1 MTTPTPPQNS
11 GFDRRTLL
19 RRGGLTL
26 GLGAFLSA
34 CAADFG
40 GDTAPGRV
48 GLVESETALPDGVVN
63 DVVYLRTM
71 QSLEHSVVELLSA
84 LTAAGHF
91 TAAQQSYIDRF
102 IADHVAASEALGEH
116 ITEAG
121 GEPYACEN
129 TWVRSRFIDPV
140 LAAIATSDD
149 ASRDA
154 RSSAHAFETMLAHS
168 YQHLVGIAAEPAI
181 RHGLMSLGAA
191 ATRRSALLAVQA
203 SASSFGYFGP
213 EIDGE
218 AAETDADGFPVG
230 YALPA
235 TFGQVGQIPLLVGA
249 VDDEGARYSTS
260 LQTPAENTFVYD
272 YMSC

>member
-1 MTTPTPPQNS
+1 MTTPTPAQNS

-48 GLVESETALPDGVVN
+48 GLVESETMLPEGTVN

-84 LTAAGHF
+84 LIAGGHF

-102 IADHVAASEALGEH
+102 IADHVAASEALGQH

-140 LAAIATSDD
+140 LTAVASSDD

-168 YQHLVGIAAEPAI
+168 YQHLVGIASAPAI
-181 RHGLMSLGAA
+181 RHGLMSLGASA
-191 ATRRSALLAVQA
+191 ARRSALLAAQ
-203 SASSFGYFGP
+203 SSSSEFGYFGP
-213 EIDGE
+213 EINGE
-218 AAETDADGFPVG
+218 AVETDAEGFPIG

-235 TFGQVGQIPLLVGA
+235 VFGQVGQIPLVVGA

-260 LQTPAENTFVYD
+260 LQTPAENTFVYE

>member
-1 MTTPTPPQNS
+1 MNTPNPSQTP

-48 GLVESETALPDGVVN
+48 GLVESETMLPEGAVN

-71 QSLEHSVVELLSA
+71 QSLEHSVVELLTA

-91 TAAQQSYIDRF
+91 TAPQQSYIDRF
-102 IADHVAASEALGEH
+102 IADHIAASETIGEH
-116 ITEAG
+116 IAEAG
-121 GEPYACEN
+121 GESFACEN
-129 TWVRSRFIDPV
+129 PWVRSRFVDPV
-140 LAAIATSDD
+140 LSAANSSDD
-149 ASRDA
+149 SNRDA
-154 RSSAHAFETMLAHS
+154 RSAAHAFETMLAHS

-181 RHGLMSLGAA
+181 RQGLITLGASA
-191 ATRRSALLAVQA
+191 ARRSALLAAQSNA
-203 SASSFGYFGP
+203 SKFGYFGP
-213 EIDGE
+213 EINSD
-218 AAETDADGFPVG
+218 APETDAEGFPVG

-235 TFGQVGQIPLLVGA
+235 VFGQVGQIQLVVGA
-249 VDDEGARYSTS
+249 VNDEGSRYATS

>member
-1 MTTPTPPQNS
+1 MTTQTPAQNS

-48 GLVESETALPDGVVN
+48 GLVESETMLPEGTVN

-84 LTAAGHF
+84 LIAGGHF

-102 IADHVAASEALGEH
+102 IADHVAASEALGQH
-116 ITEAG
+116 IADAG

-140 LAAIATSDD
+140 LTAVASSDD

-168 YQHLVGIAAEPAI
+168 YQHLVGIASAPAI
-181 RHGLMSLGAA
+181 RHGLMSLGASA
-191 ATRRSALLAVQA
+191 ARRSALLAAQS
-203 SASSFGYFGP
+203 SASEFGYFGP
-213 EIDGE
+213 EINGE
-218 AAETDADGFPVG
+218 AVETDAEGFPIC

-235 TFGQVGQIPLLVGA
+235 VFGQVGQIPLVVGA

-260 LQTPAENTFVYD
+260 LQTPAENTFVYE

>member
-1 MTTPTPPQNS
+1 MNTPNPSQTP

-48 GLVESETALPDGVVN
+48 GLVESETMLPKGAVN

-71 QSLEHSVVELLSA
+71 QSLEHSVVELLTA

-91 TAAQQSYIDRF
+91 TAPQQSYIDRF
-102 IADHVAASEALGEH
+102 IADHIAASETIGQH
-116 ITEAG
+116 IAEAG
-121 GEPYACEN
+121 GESFACEN
-129 TWVRSRFIDPV
+129 PWVRSRFVDPV
-140 LAAIATSDD
+140 LSAANSSDD
-149 ASRDA
+149 SNRDA
-154 RSSAHAFETMLAHS
+154 RSAAHAFETMLAHS

-181 RHGLMSLGAA
+181 RQGLITLGASA
-191 ATRRSALLAVQA
+191 ARRSALLAAQSNA
-203 SASSFGYFGP
+203 SEFGYFGP
-213 EIDGE
+213 EIKAD
-218 AAETDADGFPVG
+218 APETDAEGFPVS

-235 TFGQVGQIPLLVGA
+235 VFGQVGQIQLVVGA
-249 VDDEGARYSTS
+249 VNDEGSRYATS

>member
-1 MTTPTPPQNS
+1 MTTHTPAHNS

-48 GLVESETALPDGVVN
+48 GLVESETMLPEGTVN

-71 QSLEHSVVELLSA
+71 QSLEHSVVELLSVLIA
-84 LTAAGHF
+84 GGHF

-102 IADHVAASEALGEH
+102 IADHVAASEALGQH

-140 LAAIATSDD
+140 LAAVASSDD

-168 YQHLVGIAAEPAI
+168 YQHLVGIASAPAI
-181 RHGLMSLGAA
+181 RHGLMSLGASA
-191 ATRRSALLAVQA
+191 ARRSALLAAQS
-203 SASSFGYFGP
+203 SASEFGYFGP
-213 EIDGE
+213 EINGE
-218 AAETDADGFPVG
+218 AVETDAEGFPIG

-235 TFGQVGQIPLLVGA
+235 VFGQVGQIPLVVGA

-260 LQTPAENTFVYD
+260 LQTPAENTFLYE

>member
-168 YQHLVGIAAEPAI
+168 YQHLVGIAAEPAV

-191 ATRRSALLAVQA
+191 AARRSALLAVQA

>member
-84 LTAAGHF
+84 LIAAGHF

-168 YQHLVGIAAEPAI
+168 YQHLVGIAAEPAV

-191 ATRRSALLAVQA
+191 AARRSALLAVQA

>member
-1 MTTPTPPQNS
+1 MTTQTPAQNS

-48 GLVESETALPDGVVN
+48 GLVESETMLPEGTVN

-84 LTAAGHF
+84 LIAGGHF

-102 IADHVAASEALGEH
+102 IADHVAASEALGQH

-140 LAAIATSDD
+140 LTAVASSDD

-168 YQHLVGIAAEPAI
+168 YQHLVGIASAPAI
-181 RHGLMSLGAA
+181 RHGLMSLGASA
-191 ATRRSALLAVQA
+191 ARRSALLAAQ
-203 SASSFGYFGP
+203 SSSSEFGYFGP
-213 EIDGE
+213 EINGE
-218 AAETDADGFPVG
+218 AVETDAEGFPIG

-235 TFGQVGQIPLLVGA
+235 VFGQVGQIPLVVGA

-260 LQTPAENTFVYD
+260 LQTPAENTFVYE

>member
-1 MTTPTPPQNS
+1 MTTPTPAHNP

-48 GLVESETALPDGVVN
+48 GLVESETVLPEGTVN

-84 LTAAGHF
+84 LVAGGYF

-102 IADHVAASEALGEH
+102 IADHVAASETLGGH
-116 ITEAG
+116 IVEAG

-129 TWVRSRFIDPV
+129 TWVRSRFVDPV
-140 LAAIATSDD
+140 LAAVSTSDD
-149 ASRDA
+149 TNRDA

-168 YQHLVGIAAEPAI
+168 YQHLVGTAAAPAI
-181 RHGLMSLGAA
+181 RHGLMSLGASA
-191 ATRRSALLAVQA
+191 SRRSALLAVQA
-203 SASSFGYFGP
+203 SASEFGYFGP
-213 EIDGE
+213 EVNDD
-218 AAETDADGFPVG
+218 AAETDADGFPIG

-235 TFGQVGQIPLLVGA
+235 VFGQVGQIPLVVGA

>member
-1 MTTPTPPQNS
+1 MTTPTPAQNS

-48 GLVESETALPDGVVN
+48 GLVESETMLPEGTVN
-63 DVVYLRTM
+63 DIVYLRTM

-84 LTAAGHF
+84 LIAGGHF
-91 TAAQQSYIDRF
+91 TEAQQSYIDRF
-102 IADHVAASEALGEH
+102 IADHVAASEVLGGH
-116 ITEAG
+116 VTEAG
-121 GEPYACEN
+121 GDPYACEN

-140 LAAIATSDD
+140 LAAIASSDD

-168 YQHLVGIAAEPAI
+168 YQHLVGAASAPAI
-181 RHGLMSLGAA
+181 RRGLMSLGASA
-191 ATRRSALLAVQA
+191 ARRSALLAAQS
-203 SASSFGYFGP
+203 SASEFGYFGP
-213 EIDGE
+213 EINDE
-218 AAETDADGFPVG
+218 AAETDAEGFPIG

-235 TFGQVGQIPLLVGA
+235 VFGQVGQISLIVGA

-260 LQTPAENTFVYD
+260 LQTPAENTFVYE

>member
-1 MTTPTPPQNS
+1 MTTHTPAQNS

-48 GLVESETALPDGVVN
+48 GLVESETMLPEGTVN

-84 LTAAGHF
+84 LIAGGHF

-102 IADHVAASEALGEH
+102 IADHVAASEALGQH
-116 ITEAG
+116 IADAG

-140 LAAIATSDD
+140 LTAVASSDD

-168 YQHLVGIAAEPAI
+168 YQHLVGIASAPAI
-181 RHGLMSLGAA
+181 RHGLMSLGASA
-191 ATRRSALLAVQA
+191 ARRSALLAAQS
-203 SASSFGYFGP
+203 SASEFGYFGP
-213 EIDGE
+213 EINGE
-218 AAETDADGFPVG
+218 AVETDAEGFPIG

-235 TFGQVGQIPLLVGA
+235 VFGQVGQIPLVVGA

-260 LQTPAENTFVYD
+260 LQTPAENTFVYE

>member
-1 MTTPTPPQNS
+1 MNTPNPSQTP

-48 GLVESETALPDGVVN
+48 GLVESETMLPEGAVN

-71 QSLEHSVVELLSA
+71 QSLEHSVVELLTA

-91 TAAQQSYIDRF
+91 TAPQQSYVDRF
-102 IADHVAASEALGEH
+102 IADHIAASETIGQH
-116 ITEAG
+116 IAEAG
-121 GEPYACEN
+121 GESFACEN
-129 TWVRSRFIDPV
+129 PWVRSRFVDPV
-140 LAAIATSDD
+140 LSAANSSDD
-149 ASRDA
+149 SNRDA
-154 RSSAHAFETMLAHS
+154 RSAAHAFETMLAHS
-168 YQHLVGIAAEPAI
+168 YQHLVGISAAPAI
-181 RHGLMSLGAA
+181 RQGLITLGASA
-191 ATRRSALLAVQA
+191 ARRSALLAAQSNA
-203 SASSFGYFGP
+203 SEFGYFGP
-213 EIDGE
+213 EINSD
-218 AAETDADGFPVG
+218 APETDAEGFPVS

-235 TFGQVGQIPLLVGA
+235 VFGQVGQIQLVVGA
-249 VDDEGARYSTS
+249 VNDEGSRYATS

>member
-1 MTTPTPPQNS
+1 MATPTPAQNS
-11 GFDRRTLL
+11 DFDRRTLL

-48 GLVESETALPDGVVN
+48 GLVESETVLPEGVVN

-84 LTAAGHF
+84 LIAGGHF
-91 TAAQQSYIDRF
+91 TAPQQSYIDRF
-102 IADHVAASEALGEH
+102 IADHVAASETLGQH
-116 ITEAG
+116 IVDAG

-129 TWVRSRFIDPV
+129 TWVRNRFIDPV
-140 LAAIATSDD
+140 LEAVATSDD
-149 ASRDA
+149 ANRDA

-168 YQHLVGIAAEPAI
+168 YQHLAGIAAAPAV
-181 RHGLMSLGAA
+181 RHGLMSLGASA
-191 ATRRSALLAVQA
+191 ARRSALLAVQI
-203 SASSFGYFGP
+203 SAAEFGYFGP
-213 EIDGE
+213 EINGD
-218 AAETDADGFPVG
+218 AAETDSEGFPVG

-235 TFGQVGQIPLLVGA
+235 VFGQVGQIPLVIGA
-249 VDDEGARYSTS
+249 ADDEGARYATS

>member
-1 MTTPTPPQNS
+1 MNTPNPSQTP

-48 GLVESETALPDGVVN
+48 GLVESETMLPEGVVN

-71 QSLEHSVVELLSA
+71 QSLEHSVVELLTA
-84 LTAAGHF
+84 LTASGHF
-91 TAAQQSYIDRF
+91 TAPQQSYIDRF
-102 IADHVAASEALGEH
+102 IADHVAASDVIGGH
-116 ITEAG
+116 IAEAG
-121 GEPYACEN
+121 GEPFACEN
-129 TWVRSRFIDPV
+129 PWVRSRYVDPV
-140 LAAIATSDD
+140 LTATHSSDD
-149 ASRDA
+149 SNRDA
-154 RSSAHAFETMLAHS
+154 RSAAHGFETMLAHS
-168 YQHLVGIAAEPAI
+168 YQHLVGLAASPAI
-181 RHGLMSLGAA
+181 RQGLMALGASA
-191 ATRRSALLAVQA
+191 SRRSALLAAQ
-203 SASSFGYFGP
+203 SSGSEFGYFGP
-213 EIDGE
+213 EINAD
-218 AAETDADGFPVG
+218 APETDSAGFPVG

-235 TFGQVGQIPLLVGA
+235 VFGQVGQIPLVVGA
-249 VDDEGARYSTS
+249 VDDEGARYATS

>member
-1 MTTPTPPQNS
+1 MNTPNPSQTP

-48 GLVESETALPDGVVN
+48 GLVESETMLPEGAVN

-71 QSLEHSVVELLSA
+71 QSLEHSVVELLTA

-91 TAAQQSYIDRF
+91 TAPQQSYIDRF
-102 IADHVAASEALGEH
+102 IADHIAASETIGEH
-116 ITEAG
+116 IAEAG
-121 GEPYACEN
+121 GESFACEN
-129 TWVRSRFIDPV
+129 RWVRSRFVDPV
-140 LAAIATSDD
+140 LSAANASDD
-149 ASRDA
+149 SNRDA
-154 RSSAHAFETMLAHS
+154 RSAAHAFETMLAHS

-181 RHGLMSLGAA
+181 RQGLITLGASA
-191 ATRRSALLAVQA
+191 ARRSALLAAQSNA
-203 SASSFGYFGP
+203 SEFGYFGP
-213 EIDGE
+213 EINSD
-218 AAETDADGFPVG
+218 APETDAEGFPVG

-235 TFGQVGQIPLLVGA
+235 VFGQVGQIQLVVGA
-249 VDDEGARYSTS
+249 VNDEGSRYATS

>member
-1 MTTPTPPQNS
+1 MNTPNPSQTP

-48 GLVESETALPDGVVN
+48 GLVESETMLPEGAVN

-71 QSLEHSVVELLSA
+71 QSLEHSVVELLTA

-91 TAAQQSYIDRF
+91 TAPQQSYIDRF
-102 IADHVAASEALGEH
+102 IADHIAASETIGQH
-116 ITEAG
+116 IAEAG
-121 GEPYACEN
+121 GESFACEN
-129 TWVRSRFIDPV
+129 PWVRSRFVDPV
-140 LAAIATSDD
+140 LSAANSSDD
-149 ASRDA
+149 SNRDA
-154 RSSAHAFETMLAHS
+154 RSAAHAFETMLAHS
-168 YQHLVGIAAEPAI
+168 YQHLVGISAAPAI
-181 RHGLMSLGAA
+181 RQGLITLGASA
-191 ATRRSALLAVQA
+191 ARRSALLAAQSNA
-203 SASSFGYFGP
+203 SEFGYFGP
-213 EIDGE
+213 EINSD
-218 AAETDADGFPVG
+218 APETDAEGFPVS

-235 TFGQVGQIPLLVGA
+235 VFGQVGQIQLVVGA
-249 VDDEGARYSTS
+249 VNDEGSRYATS